1 MSKRSWAGI
10 FLSVFLAV
18 LQSCGG
24 ENENRPFVILIPV
37 EANTLDPHFA
47 SSTLEWSLLMNIF
60 DSLVTR
66 RDDMTLGPA
75 LAERWEV
82 DDSKKVWTFYLRKGV
97 KFSND
102 EPFDARSVKFT
113 FERMR
118 DKKLRPRTT
127 VPRRIALDRVEVV
140 DNYTVRIHTTRP
152 VATLPIWL
160 VNSFMLPPKHYT
172 DTPAGEIS
180 RKPIG
185 TGPFKLAKWVK
196 DDFIRMEANDNW
208 WKGKTGLKVVVWR
221 PVPEASARIAELEAG
236 AADIIVN
243 ISPDQGAMFSREER
257 GNQLKAI
264 HGGRRIYIGIR
275 QDRSVFADK
284 RIRQAMNYAVD
295 FDLIAQKVLHGHG
308 SRLATIVNTPNN
320 DESIKPYPYDPQ
332 KAKALLAEAGLKDTN
347 GDGFLEKDGKPVEVK
362 LDVPGSRYLKG
373 VEISESVAANFRA
386 VGIKVEVNPLEWSVF
401 LSRRRKK
408 AFSALY
414 FHGFSSAFNAELDLG
429 VLRPNLYANLT
440 AWKNSDF
447 IENYKELGQIFDQ
460 AERKKI
466 SYRMQKIVH
475 EEAPWIF
482 LWNQYDFYG
491 LSPRVKWIPRPDER
505 IYLPSVRMKET
516 K

>member
-1 MSKRSWAGI
+1 
-10 FLSVFLAV
+10 
-18 LQSCGG
+18 
-24 ENENRPFVILIPV
+24 V
-37 EANTLDPHFA
+37 EANSLDPHFA

-60 DSLVTR
+60 DSLIVR
-66 RDDMTLGPA
+66 RDDMTLGPG

-82 DDSKKVWTFYLRKGV
+82 DDSKKVWTFSLRKGV
-97 KFSND
+97 KFSNG

-113 FERMR
+113 FERML
-118 DKKLRPRTT
+118 DKKLKPRTT
-127 VPRRIALDRVEVV
+127 VPRRIALDRVEIV
-140 DNYTVRIHTTRP
+140 DDHTVRIHTKRP

-160 VNSFMLPPKHYT
+160 VNSFMLPPKHYSE
-172 DTPAGEIS
+172 TPAKEIS
-180 RKPIG
+180 RKPVG

-196 DDFIRMEANDNW
+196 DDFIRMEAHEGW
-208 WKGKTGLKVVVWR
+208 WKGSPKLKAAVWR

-236 AADIIVN
+236 TADIIAN
-243 ISPDQGAMFSREER
+243 ISPDQGAMFGREER

-275 QDRSVFADK
+275 QDKSVFADQK
-284 RIRQAMNYAVD
+284 VRQAMNYAVN

-308 SRLATIVNTPNN
+308 SRMATIVNSPN
-320 DESIKPYPYDPQ
+320 DDGSIQPYPYDPK
-332 KAKALLAEAGLKDTN
+332 KAKMLLEEAGLKDTN
-347 GDGFLEKDGKPVEVK
+347 GDGVLEKDGKAIEVK
-362 LDVPGSRYLKG
+362 LDVPGARYLKG
-373 VEISESVAANFRA
+373 VEMSESVAANLRE

-440 AWKNSDF
+440 AWKNPEF
-447 IENYKELGQIFDQ
+447 IDLYKRLGQMFDTS
-460 AERKKI
+460 ERKKI
-466 SYRMQKIVH
+466 SHRMQNIVH
-475 EEAPWIF
+475 ADAPWIF
-482 LWNQYDFYG
+482 MWNQYDFYG

-505 IYLPSVRMKET
+505 IYLPSVIMKKT